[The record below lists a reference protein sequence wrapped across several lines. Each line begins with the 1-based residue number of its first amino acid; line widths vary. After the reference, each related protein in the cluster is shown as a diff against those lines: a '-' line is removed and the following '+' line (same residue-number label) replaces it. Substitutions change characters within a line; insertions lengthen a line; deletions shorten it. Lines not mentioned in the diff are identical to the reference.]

1 MAAGEGETPRRG
13 ARDGAGA
20 APERPPGGGT
30 GERMAGASKGPPAGR
45 RQGVEGS
52 AAGGPAGRAAACPSC
67 RGARPAGRGAAGSA
81 RDLHA
86 GRYTDALRLMVDG
99 TLTADAAAYRAAAAT
114 FEDLAGAGVVPG
126 GDEFY
131 ATAYSA
137 LCYDVAGMRQDAARM
152 YGLLGSRYSGE
163 FEYIVGSAG
172 HARRLAEGLA
182 ALGMG
187 DGGARLAPALDDAR
201 GWLRSRAGP
210 GGSIGHDTP
219 DDYNLFFALLNLL
232 CRFFKAIG
240 GPDPDG
246 RARDLAEKAGGF
258 YDDLVRY
265 FPDPP
270 LGLMVSLYLRLV
282 EAEYGRSASGAGPVG
297 GAAAG
302 PPCLARLGD
311 GRALRARHSGND

>member
-1 MAAGEGETPRRG
+1 MA
-13 ARDGAGA
+13 
-20 APERPPGGGT
+20 RPVLRQGRKVSG
-30 GERMAGASKGPPAGR
+30 PAGR
-45 RQGVEGS
+45 CARRPPAPLEPCHAR
-52 AAGGPAGRAAACPSC
+52 AACVQDAALPGPAGRAAAGPSC

-86 GRYTDALRLMVDG
+86 GRYTNALRLMVDG
-99 TLTADAAAYRAAAAT
+99 TLTGDAAAYRAAAAT
-114 FEDLAGAGVVPG
+114 LEDLAGAGVVPG

-152 YGLLGSRYSGE
+152 YGLLGPRYSGE
-163 FEYIVGSAG
+163 FEYIVGSAW

-210 GGSIGHDTP
+210 GGSIGHDSP

-297 GAAAG
+297 GAAAR